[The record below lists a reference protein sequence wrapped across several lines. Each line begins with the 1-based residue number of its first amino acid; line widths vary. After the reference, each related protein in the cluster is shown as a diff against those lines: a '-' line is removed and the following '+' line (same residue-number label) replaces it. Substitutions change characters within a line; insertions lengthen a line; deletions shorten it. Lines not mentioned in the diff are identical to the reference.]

1 MNLDQTFSHLK
12 DDITVFAPVV
22 RDSSYVACMIMLREF
37 MGGEWIC
44 LDLGPMER
52 PNVLEK
58 WHRFEIGQGD
68 GRQGEEY
75 RM

>member
-1 MNLDQTFSHLK
+1 
-12 DDITVFAPVV
+12 
-22 RDSSYVACMIMLREF
+22 

-68 GRQGEEY
+68 GRPGEECQ
-75 RM
+75 MWSSLISKILKFNNNIGIFQSS

>member
-1 MNLDQTFSHLK
+1 M
-12 DDITVFAPVV
+12 VY
-22 RDSSYVACMIMLREF
+22 SSYVACKIMLREF

-68 GRQGEEY
+68 GRPGEECQ
-75 RM
+75 M

>member
-1 MNLDQTFSHLK
+1 
-12 DDITVFAPVV
+12 
-22 RDSSYVACMIMLREF
+22 MIMLREF

-68 GRQGEEY
+68 GRPGEECQ
-75 RM
+75 M